1 MIFGI
6 GNEAEIF
13 LYAVL
18 TGVTVL
24 CAYRILICFRRLFRH
39 NMIAVGIEDMVF
51 WIGASIY
58 VFRRMYDTT
67 YGSIR
72 WFFILGAVC
81 GALLTSGFLHFLSK
95 VMKKAEK
102 SLEKYKKSR

>member
-6 GNEAEIF
+6 GNEAGIF

-18 TGVTVL
+18 TGVTAL
-24 CAYRILICFRRLFRH
+24 AAYGILICLRRIIPH
-39 NMIAVGIEDMVF
+39 SMAAVGVEDMVF

-72 WFFILGAVC
+72 WFFVLGVVC
-81 GALLTSGFLHFLSK
+81 GALLGHVSARLLRK
-95 VMKKAEK
+95 VVKKTEK
-102 SLEKYKKSR
+102 SLEKNRKSR

>member
-6 GNEAEIF
+6 GNEAGIF

-39 NMIAVGIEDMVF
+39 NMIAVGILMSA
-51 WIGASIY
+51 WNWWMGNNPP
-58 VFRRMYDTT
+58 
-67 YGSIR
+67 
-72 WFFILGAVC
+72 
-81 GALLTSGFLHFLSK
+81 
-95 VMKKAEK
+95 
-102 SLEKYKKSR
+102 